1 MPRDFFENKR
11 DIDRRAK
18 RDKQRRKRV
27 ATRKRQQALALV
39 AAALALFFT
48 GRFVLSGMSNDSSAQ
63 SSKPETSISLV
74 EKQES
79 EKKTPKKEDVEIDYV
94 TADEAKARRF
104 LPRTEKVQA
113 EGFRDKLDTFLVTND
128 DTILY
133 NRDSAKST
141 EVARIPKGTYV
152 ETYGHENGWTKI
164 SSVGRKGFVPDNK
177 LDVISDASTF
187 VVVDGNVIVNADYS
201 LAGSYETVFRED
213 AAAALRVM
221 MEAMERD
228 GVKVNVA
235 NTYRSAADEAKELVL
250 SGNPKNA
257 PEAGH
262 SVFQTGAGVKFYVEG
277 TDPRIDNNFQD
288 TDAFKWLKAHAHE
301 FGYIL
306 RYPEGSETIT
316 GYRADPTIFVYVG
329 VEDASIIRN
338 EGLTMEVFYGVQ

>member
-1 MPRDFFENKR
+1 MPKFFYENR
-11 DIDRRAK
+11 REYDRRAK
-18 RDKQRRKRV
+18 REKLRRERARV
-27 ATRKRQQALALV
+27 RQRQQAV
-39 AAALALFFT
+39 AIVVAIFALFFT

-63 SSKPETSISLV
+63 SSKPETEIAI
-74 EKQES
+74 E
-79 EKKTPKKEDVEIDYV
+79 KKEDSSAKKQNKEEVDIDYV
-94 TADEAKARRF
+94 SADEAKARKL
-104 LPRTEKVQA
+104 LPRKEKKQA
-113 EGFRDKLDTFLVTND
+113 EGFKDKLDAFLVTNE
-128 DTILY
+128 DTIIY

-152 ETYGHENGWTKI
+152 ETYGHENGWTKV
-164 SSVGRKGFVPDNK
+164 SSVGRKGFIPDNK

-201 LAGSYETVFRED
+201 LASSYETVFRED

-228 GVKVNVA
+228 GVKVELA
-235 NTYRSAADEAKELVL
+235 NSYRSAADEAKELVL

-257 PEAGH
+257 PEPGH

-277 TDPRIDNNFQD
+277 TDPRIDNNFEK

-301 FGYIL
+301 YGYIL
-306 RYPEGSETIT
+306 RYPKGSETIT
-316 GYRADPTIFVYVG
+316 GYRADPSIFVYVG
-329 VEDASIIRN
+329 VKDASIIQN